1 MKKLLIIVITLLGLT
16 GCSGKDLRQVYEYVD
31 ETVAE
36 VPLTEAEVAAALR
49 DALSRGISR
58 GAVQASA
65 ENGYYGNPRLRIPF
79 PPEVKKVEQAFRE
92 VGLGAEI
99 DRFVRQLNR
108 AAELA
113 AAKAKPIFI
122 NAIISMS
129 IDDAFDILEGEPDA
143 ATRYLERTTGDE
155 LHAVFG
161 PIIGEALDET
171 SATRYYDDLIRAYN
185 KMPFTRRVDPD
196 LKRYA
201 TERAIEGLFLLIAD
215 EEASLRA
222 DPRAR
227 TTRQLR
233 RVFGSLDS

>member
-1 MKKLLIIVITLLGLT
+1 MKKLLIIGITLLGLT

-49 DALSRGISR
+49 DALARGVSR
-58 GAVQASA
+58 GAAQVSA
-65 ENGYYGNPRLRIPF
+65 ENGYFGDARLRIPF

-122 NAIISMS
+122 NAITSMS
-129 IDDAFDILEGEPDA
+129 IDDAFDILEGAPDA
-143 ATRYLERTTGDE
+143 ATRYLERTTGDD
-155 LHAVFG
+155 LRAAFG

-196 LKRYA
+196 LERYA
-201 TERAIEGLFLLIAD
+201 TERAIDGLFLLIAD
-215 EEASLRA
+215 EEARLRA

-227 TTRQLR
+227 TTRLLR
-233 RVFGSLDS
+233 RVFGSLD